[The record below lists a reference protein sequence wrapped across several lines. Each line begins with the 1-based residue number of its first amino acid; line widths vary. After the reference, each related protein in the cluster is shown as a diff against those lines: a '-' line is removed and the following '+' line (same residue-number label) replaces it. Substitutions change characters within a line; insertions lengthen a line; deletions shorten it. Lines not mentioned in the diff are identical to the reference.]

1 MCTIEFLR
9 ICEGFSN
16 SNEFKNRLSC
26 GFKCVRLNSY
36 VFGKVSRIQMNS
48 IFVVL
53 VSCRQ
58 PADDI
63 MDHQASHVVRR
74 RSHKKCLMS
83 PIMIPLFHSSALAL
97 QHRLSI
103 VEWWMKVLMHPF
115 FLSLKPIQIEDVHE
129 KKCGLNSNDGRRRE
143 KAANITTTTTT
154 YSYHRSTRIRH
165 RRRSQPDFTLPPTI
179 KKFACH
185 VFLLASM

>member
-9 ICEGFSN
+9 IWEGFSN
-16 SNEFKNRLSC
+16 SNEFNFRRSC
-26 GFKCVRLNSY
+26 ELPPT
-36 VFGKVSRIQMNS
+36 
-48 IFVVL
+48 
-53 VSCRQ
+53 CRR
-58 PADDI
+58 
-63 MDHQASHVVRR
+63 HHSHVVRR

-97 QHRLSI
+97 QYRLSI

-154 YSYHRSTRIRH
+154 TTTYSYHRSTRIRH